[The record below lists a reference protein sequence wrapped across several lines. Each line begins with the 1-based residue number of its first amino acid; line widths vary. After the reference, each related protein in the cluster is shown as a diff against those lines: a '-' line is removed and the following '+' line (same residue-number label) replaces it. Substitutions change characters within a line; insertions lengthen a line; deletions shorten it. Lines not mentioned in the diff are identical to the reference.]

1 MKKIRLECD
10 VSDIEVKYGNVK
22 VSLELVDEEIDEFNM
37 MSQEQKE
44 ECFKNNGSFEFEA
57 FSIERKDLKI
67 VVDSV
72 RSQRI
77 YDEGEDIEET
87 SVLDLI

>member
-1 MKKIRLECD
+1 MKKIRIECD
-10 VSDIEVKYGNVK
+10 VSDIEIKYGNVK
-22 VSLELVDEEIDEFNM
+22 VSLELVDEEIDAFNM

-57 FSIERKDLKI
+57 FSVEDLKI

-72 RSQRI
+72 KSQRI

>member
-22 VSLELVDEEIDEFNM
+22 VSLELVDEEIDAFNM
-37 MSQEQKE
+37 MSQEQKK

-57 FSIERKDLKI
+57 FSVEGLKI

-72 RSQRI
+72 KSQII
-77 YDEGEDIEET
+77 YDEG
-87 SVLDLI
+87 